1 MQVKKF
7 EARTMKEAL
16 EMVKT
21 QLGPEAII
29 LSARDN
35 QKSFGLV
42 GQGSVEITAAISE
55 ENLLKRKYAE
65 AKMTEQKKAQYSQSS
80 AKIQKDFIQKAVK
93 PKPTVSEPVT
103 YRPMTTR
110 RYIDIADTTEQAQSE
125 DVFNPSVAGE
135 RIKEDAQKAWS
146 MMNDRALPA
155 TQAVQATSENLAT
168 MESYQIAAL
177 KSEIETLKTLL
188 GQFKNVPQ
196 NMVSTHPGAH
206 MGIPYEFSFLYEK
219 LKSEGVE
226 DREIFELLD
235 FSKQV
240 IPAHKHKNKA
250 LLEGLVAKKML
261 EQTLI
266 SDQQQ
271 SQEKFHFFFGPSG
284 AGKTSALVKIAS
296 QKVVAENKKVAL
308 LTTDIFKVG
317 AADQLRIFAQILNV
331 PFAVVRNP
339 QSWIQ
344 LQPHFEGVDYVFVD
358 FPGFSLKKLEEVKS
372 LESLIPKNVK
382 SRINHLVLSS
392 VGKFEDLHDIIQR
405 YKTVKIDDLIMS
417 GIDEC
422 VQHGNIYSLMRRN
435 QIPLYGF
442 GIGSRLPEDFEYA
455 SKERLL
461 DLIFKITSND
471 KNQGFKN
478 ENIDPNN

>member
-65 AKMTEQKKAQYSQSS
+65 AKMTEQKKTQYAQSS
-80 AKIQKDFIQKAVK
+80 AKIQKDFIQKAVQ
-93 PKPTVSEPVT
+93 PRVAAEPQA

-110 RYIDIADTTEQAQSE
+110 RYIDIADPIEQAQTQAQ
-125 DVFNPSVAGE
+125 DVFNPNIAGE
-135 RIKEDAQKAWS
+135 RIKEAAQKAWN
-146 MMNDRALPA
+146 MMNDKALPPAQVAA
-155 TQAVQATSENLAT
+155 TQENLT
-168 MESYQIAAL
+168 TIESYQIAAL

-206 MGIPYEFSFLYEK
+206 LGLPYEFSFLYEK
-219 LKSEGVE
+219 LKSEGME

-235 FSKQV
+235 FSKQT
-240 IPAHKHKNKA
+240 IPAHKHKNRA

-266 SDQQQ
+266 SEQQQ
-271 SQEKFHFFFGPSG
+271 SPTKFHFFFGPSG

-296 QKVVAENKKVAL
+296 QKVVTENKKVAL

-331 PFAVVRNP
+331 PFAVVRNA

-358 FPGFSLKKLEEVKS
+358 FPGFSLKKIEEAQNLEA
-372 LESLIPKNVK
+372 LIPKTIKN
-382 SRINHLVLSS
+382 RINHLVLSS

-405 YKTVKIDDLIMS
+405 YKTVRIDDLIMS

-455 SKERLL
+455 TRERLL

-471 KNQGFKN
+471 KNQGTKN
-478 ENIDPNN
+478 ENIDSNN